1 MNYNNRGNEYAQY
14 RNTRTQNSYVYGSA
28 APKYDIEKR
37 LEEPKRVTSPE
48 VRMNREKAKYMS
60 FGYITF
66 IIAALVLA
74 GVVLIGYIRLYADL
88 NALSGEITR
97 QEKMINNLRIENDE
111 AWSRVDRVT
120 DLEEIKRVAFQ
131 ELGMTY
137 PKEGQI
143 VTYEAS
149 SYDYVRR
156 VADGN

>member
-1 MNYNNRGNEYAQY
+1 M
-14 RNTRTQNSYVYGSA
+14 
-28 APKYDIEKR
+28 
-37 LEEPKRVTSPE
+37 
-48 VRMNREKAKYMS
+48 
-60 FGYITF
+60 
-66 IIAALVLA
+66 
-74 GVVLIGYIRLYADL
+74 
-88 NALSGEITR
+88 
-97 QEKMINNLRIENDE
+97 
-111 AWSRVDRVT
+111 DRVT